1 MSLPS
6 PDSNGTVLINA
17 ITSCKVEPQPLLEH
31 SHSQSDDEYRSGRS
45 TGDACKNS
53 GSSTTSTL
61 ATPMPSSLPS
71 PEHRLAS
78 LLKASPPHPI
88 GRVPG
93 RYRVQLWRASLAQPF
108 GIGLITAES
117 GIGVCISTDAVH
129 LGLRKGD
136 EVLNMNQKRVN
147 SVSDCNHLMA
157 NSHSLEMQLH
167 HREGQVETRFE
178 DACALC
184 GNIPESMNSPVCC
197 DMCLNPPEPKCRA
210 HSWPLRDMLLTSG
223 PIPLDDNGTFSLQII
238 RMSQQQPFGLVFA
251 LSSPDN
257 KATET
262 MSRSSAKPSCGSE
275 STTASWGDRPDTPS
289 VTNDTA
295 SIPDIGVDAATAG
308 QQLFIK
314 GNLQQFGLMDGD
326 QLMQINGV
334 PINEVEVCKDM
345 LKNAMTL
352 TLDFRRKEGN
362 GDGDLWTTVTSF
374 KPSTGQQQGKP
385 KTWFDIITR
394 SLTALSCCAA
404 TGPPGEYM
412 QYELASGNWMPE
424 KDAPVAALVQLRSK
438 A

>member
-1 MSLPS
+1 
-6 PDSNGTVLINA
+6 
-17 ITSCKVEPQPLLEH
+17 
-31 SHSQSDDEYRSGRS
+31 
-45 TGDACKNS
+45 
-53 GSSTTSTL
+53 
-61 ATPMPSSLPS
+61 
-71 PEHRLAS
+71 
-78 LLKASPPHPI
+78 
-88 GRVPG
+88 
-93 RYRVQLWRASLAQPF
+93 
-108 GIGLITAES
+108 
-117 GIGVCISTDAVH
+117 
-129 LGLRKGD
+129 
-136 EVLNMNQKRVN
+136 
-147 SVSDCNHLMA
+147 
-157 NSHSLEMQLH
+157 
-167 HREGQVETRFE
+167 
-178 DACALC
+178 
-184 GNIPESMNSPVCC
+184 
-197 DMCLNPPEPKCRA
+197 
-210 HSWPLRDMLLTSG
+210 
-223 PIPLDDNGTFSLQII
+223 
-238 RMSQQQPFGLVFA
+238 
-251 LSSPDN
+251 
-257 KATET
+257 